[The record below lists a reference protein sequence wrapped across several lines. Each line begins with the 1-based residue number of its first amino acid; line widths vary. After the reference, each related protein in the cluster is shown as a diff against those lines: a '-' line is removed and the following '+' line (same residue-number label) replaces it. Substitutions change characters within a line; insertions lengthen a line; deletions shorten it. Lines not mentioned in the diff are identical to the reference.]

1 MWKLKTLSN
10 FEWCSGWN
18 NGVMGSWTTWFLDFD
33 KRGACNRRGGATFGP
48 FFINVVT
55 EITELWVE
63 NSLKINC
70 RDVTSIRE
78 GRVCREQKESSGMS
92 EFGINTDFLV
102 TIEMLTILSGRDK
115 LQSIT
120 QRFFYPCD
128 SYKYL
133 QSAYNLPLTQSSA
146 TLVDRNKH
154 KWGNETQNRN
164 FVVVTK
170 LFCNISKFKTLPLI
184 RILCK
189 VNFSFFL
196 IY

>member
-1 MWKLKTLSN
+1 
-10 FEWCSGWN
+10 
-18 NGVMGSWTTWFLDFD
+18 
-33 KRGACNRRGGATFGP
+33 
-48 FFINVVT
+48 
-55 EITELWVE
+55 
-63 NSLKINC
+63 
-70 RDVTSIRE
+70 
-78 GRVCREQKESSGMS
+78 MS
-92 EFGINTDFLV
+92 EFGIDFLV
-102 TIEMLTILSGRDK
+102 TIEIPTILSGRDK

-120 QRFFYPCD
+120 QHFFYSFD

-146 TLVDRNKH
+146 VLVDRNKH

-189 VNFSFFL
+189 ENFSFF
-196 IY
+196 